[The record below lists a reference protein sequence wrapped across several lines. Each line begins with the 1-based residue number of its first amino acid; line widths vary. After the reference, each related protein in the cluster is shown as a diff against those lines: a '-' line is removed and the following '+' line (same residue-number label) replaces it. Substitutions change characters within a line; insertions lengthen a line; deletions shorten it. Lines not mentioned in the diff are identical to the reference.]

1 MFIRGLKRL
10 AAILLLLFLIFGV
23 TKGVLR
29 FLPGDP
35 VDVILA
41 ETGANI
47 DPEVLRHSLGLD
59 RPFFPATLQQISA
72 LLLHFDWGTSVSLKT
87 PIGPL
92 LLERFR
98 SSAMLA
104 VCSLVSTL
112 TLSFL
117 FAFFAHLPSPFQSIL
132 RKAVKLFSA
141 VSVALPT
148 AWIGPLLGLLLAVK
162 LKIFTLTGGI
172 ALPVVT
178 LTLALSGF
186 WVRAIFETL
195 DRELRS
201 DVARTA
207 RAKGQSEWL
216 VVWKHAFL
224 PAAGP
229 LLAYL
234 GSQTG
239 ALFAGAVITET
250 LFDRP
255 GLGSLFVESIF
266 KRDYPLIESVLMVS
280 AASILIGNLVGDFL
294 QEAVQPR
301 LRMREERS

>member
-10 AAILLLLFLIFGV
+10 AAILFLLLLIFGV

-29 FLPGDP
+29 LLPGDP

-47 DPEVLRHSLGLD
+47 DPEILRRSLGLD
-59 RPFFPATLQQISA
+59 QPFLSATLRQ
-72 LLLHFDWGTSVSLKT
+72 LGDLFFHFDWGTSISLKT

-92 LLERFR
+92 LMERLR
-98 SSAMLA
+98 SSAILA
-104 VCSLVSTL
+104 LCSLGTTL
-112 TLSFL
+112 TFSFL
-117 FAFFAHLPSPFQSIL
+117 FAFFAHLPSPLQPALRQS
-132 RKAVKLFSA
+132 VKLFSA
-141 VSVALPT
+141 TSVALPT
-148 AWIGPLLGLLLAVK
+148 AWIGPLLGLLFAVK
-162 LKIFTLTGGI
+162 LQLFTLTGGI

-186 WVRAIFETL
+186 WVRAIYETL
-195 DRELRS
+195 DRELRT
-201 DVARTA
+201 DVTRTA
-207 RAKGQSEWL
+207 RAKGQNEWL

-224 PAAGP
+224 PASGP

-234 GSQTG
+234 GSQAG

-255 GLGSLFVESIF
+255 GLGALFVESIF
-266 KRDYPLIESVLMVS
+266 KRDYPLIEAVLIVTS
-280 AASILIGNLVGDFL
+280 ASILIGNLAGDFL